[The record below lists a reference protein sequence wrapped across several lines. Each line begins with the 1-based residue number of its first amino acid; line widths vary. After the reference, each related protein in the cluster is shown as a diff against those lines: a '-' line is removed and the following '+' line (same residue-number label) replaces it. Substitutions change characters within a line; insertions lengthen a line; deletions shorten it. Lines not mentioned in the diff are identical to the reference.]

1 MNAIPMLHRARA
13 APDGALQHTTHGRIP
28 SGGHHMKVLGKLHQH
43 IKRKGLRATIRVV
56 WRRYVFVHWEL
67 LWMKRDL
74 VSPVPPHQLKPYP
87 PLRMKT
93 ITVHN
98 AAAFARHFGDR
109 VSTME
114 ELAAEGYTGHMY
126 LDGNGDAVAFIWG
139 STRAYQDRHFYG
151 CTFPVKKG
159 EFFEFGGE
167 LARAYW
173 GTTLSVDLQLQLW
186 KAMRTQGCNTVV
198 DVCDAHNIP
207 AMRLHLRMGYQE
219 QGRIQHVYRLFGR
232 WRFFRETRYS
242 GTRLDALRKP
252 SRPPAYASM
261 A

>member
-1 MNAIPMLHRARA
+1 MNAVNLHHHDRA
-13 APDGALQHTTHGRIP
+13 ALNCALQDAIRDRSL
-28 SGGHHMKVLGKLHQH
+28 SGGNDMNALGKLRQH

-56 WRRYVFVHWEL
+56 WRRYVFAHWAL

-74 VSPVPPHQLKPYP
+74 VSPVPPHQLKPCP
-87 PLRMKT
+87 PLQVKT

-98 AAAFARHFGDR
+98 IAAFARHFGDR
-109 VSTME
+109 INIME
-114 ELAAEGYTGHMY
+114 ELATEGYTGHMY

-139 STRAYQDRHFYG
+139 STREYHDRHFYG
-151 CTFPVKKG
+151 CTFPVNKG

-173 GTTLSVDLQLQLW
+173 GTTLSVDLQLRLW
-186 KAMRTQGCNTVV
+186 KAMQAQGCNTVV

-207 AMRLHLRMGYQE
+207 ALKLHIRMGYQE

-242 GTRLDALRKP
+242 DSRLDALRKP
-252 SRPPAYASM
+252 SRSPVPEAVA
-261 A
+261 

>member
-1 MNAIPMLHRARA
+1 MNAFHLHHHDRA
-13 APDGALQHTTHGRIP
+13 ALYCALQHVIRDRSL
-28 SGGHHMKVLGKLHQH
+28 SGGNDMNALGKLRQH

-56 WRRYVFVHWEL
+56 WRRYVFAHRGL

-87 PLRMKT
+87 PLRLET

-98 AAAFARHFGDR
+98 TAAFVGHFGDR
-109 VSTME
+109 VETMT

-126 LDGNGDAVAFIWG
+126 LDANGDTVAFIWG
-139 STRAYQDRHFYG
+139 STRTYHDRHFYG
-151 CTFPVKKG
+151 CSFPVKKG

-167 LARAYW
+167 LAPPYW

-186 KAMRTQGCNTVV
+186 KAMQAQGCHTVV
-198 DVCDAHNIP
+198 DVCEAHNIP
-207 AMRLHLRMGYQE
+207 ALKLHIRMGYQE
-219 QGRIQHVYRLFGR
+219 QGRILHVYRLFGR

-242 GTRLDALRKP
+242 DSRLDALRKP
-252 SRPPAYASM
+252 PRSPVSESVA
-261 A
+261 